1 MTLAIILGVSLSLLN
16 SIAGFIS
23 AKIAMKKKH
32 ETFSKIVFGSMIIR
46 YFVVA
51 LVVFLCLKYIRINE
65 LGFGLSFMIS
75 TFILIIIEIFYL
87 NSRLN
92 LLNLRR
98 KSN

>member
-1 MTLAIILGVSLSLLN
+1 MTLSIILGVSLSILN
-16 SIAGFIS
+16 AIAGFVS
-23 AKIAMKKKH
+23 AKIAMKKNHK
-32 ETFSKIVFGSMIIR
+32 TFSKIIFGSMVIR

-51 LVVFLCLKYIRINE
+51 IVVFVSLRYLSINN

-75 TFILIIIEIFYL
+75 TFCLIIIEIFYL
-87 NSRLN
+87 NSRIN

>member
-1 MTLAIILGVSLSLLN
+1 MILSIIMGVSLSLINAL
-16 SIAGFIS
+16 AGFIS
-23 AKIAMKKKH
+23 AKVAMKKEHK
-32 ETFSKIVFGSMIIR
+32 TFSKIIFGSMIIR

-92 LLNLRR
+92 LLNLRE

>member
-1 MTLAIILGVSLSLLN
+1 MTLSIILGVSLSLIN
-16 SIAGFIS
+16 AVAGLVT
-23 AKIAMKKKH
+23 AKIAMKKEH
-32 ETFSKIVFGSMIIR
+32 ETFSKIIFGSMVIR

-51 LVVFLCLKYIRINE
+51 LVVFVCLKYIRINE

-92 LLNLRR
+92 LLNLRK